1 MSSEQIGKA
10 NADDQPELHRLWETV
25 FGDPPELV
33 QAFFDRFPPE
43 TSGWVFRHDGKIC
56 SAAYLIPGNWYI
68 NQSEMQPAAYVYA
81 VATDP
86 KMRGKGF
93 GGQLMQKISA
103 FAEERGLLLYTRPAE
118 QSLFPWYETQM
129 KAKNIG
135 YIHTHHFNALSTTAN
150 LPCRRITPLEYGAA
164 REQFLAESPHLILSE
179 SFLQLQEIYSDG
191 YYAVGSGCC
200 CVVKENFSLLLPEL
214 LIPNAEIKEA
224 VQTLLMNFGAQ
235 QAIVRSIGTASDF
248 PGIAYAGK
256 PRPDHTNWGFFL
268 E

>member
-1 MSSEQIGKA
+1 MPIEQIGKA

-43 TSGWVFRHDGKIC
+43 ISGWVLRHDGKIC

-68 NQSEMQPAAYVYA
+68 NRSEMQPAAYVYA

-118 QSLFPWYETQM
+118 QSLFSWYETQM
-129 KAKNIG
+129 NAKNIG
-135 YIHTHHFNALSTTAN
+135 HLHTHHFNALSTIAN

-164 REQFLAESPHLILSE
+164 RLRGQRESLSSAPGVINSE
-179 SFLQLQEIYSDG
+179 CRNKRSCSNAAHELWSAAGHSSLHWNCFRF
-191 YYAVGSGCC
+191 SGCGIC
-200 CVVKENFSLLLPEL
+200 WSCSSGSYKLGIL
-214 LIPNAEIKEA
+214 
-224 VQTLLMNFGAQ
+224 FG
-235 QAIVRSIGTASDF
+235 ITK
-248 PGIAYAGK
+248 IAC
-256 PRPDHTNWGFFL
+256 DLTN
-268 E
+268 

>member
-1 MSSEQIGKA
+1 MSIEQIGKA

-43 TSGWVFRHDGKIC
+43 ISGWILRYDGKIC
-56 SAAYLIPGNWYI
+56 TAAYLIPGNWYI
-68 NQSEMQPAAYVYA
+68 NQTEMQPAAYLYA

-86 KMRGKGF
+86 KMRGNGF
-93 GGQLMQKISA
+93 AGKLMQTISA

-118 QSLFPWYETQM
+118 QSLFPWYEKQM
-129 KAKNIG
+129 KANNIG
-135 YIHTHHFNALSTTAN
+135 YFRTQPFDALSTTAK
-150 LPCRRITPLEYGAA
+150 LPCRRITPIEYGAA
-164 REQFLAESPHLILSE
+164 RERFLAEVPHLILSE
-179 SFLQLQEIYSDG
+179 NFFQLQEIYSDG

-200 CVVKENFSLLLPEL
+200 NVVKDNLSLKIPEL
-214 LIPNAEIKEA
+214 LIPEAQRKDA
-224 VQTLLMNFGAQ
+224 VQALLTNFGAQ
-235 QAIVRSIGTASDF
+235 HAEVRFIGTASDF